1 MLTRMEYGP
10 GPVGHP
16 GPLRWNVYQHKGL
29 VRGTQEGQQLSLL
42 LPGLVSSG
50 PRRDFLFPWL
60 HHLRFGL
67 GRSRVQG
74 ALISELTVS
83 V

>member
-1 MLTRMEYGP
+1 MP
-10 GPVGHP
+10 
-16 GPLRWNVYQHKGL
+16 
-29 VRGTQEGQQLSLL
+29 

-67 GRSRVQG
+67 VGPECRVLFDFRINCFRVEGGVEVRELRSE
-74 ALISELTVS
+74 S
-83 V
+83 